1 MQPALHAK
9 RGTSMVLGESPL
21 AVKPCLEGSMCE
33 RNSIYKQKRAFRS
46 CGRMLPYPY
55 FMSSSAHSTKDSSL
69 APDLAL
75 DSTLRPSIWDEYV
88 GQGHVKA
95 NVRIAL
101 DAAKKRGDMPEHI
114 LFYGPPGVGKTTL
127 AHLVARTLDAPIKST
142 SGVAIERAS
151 DLAAILTNLEPGS
164 VLFIDEIHRLGTK
177 IEELLYPALENGSLD
192 IVLGK
197 GPSARTV
204 ELALPRF
211 TLVGAT
217 TRVAQISGPLR
228 SRFGGGTYQ
237 LDFYSDE
244 DLRAIIARSATVLGL
259 TVPGSVVSMLAARS
273 RATPR
278 VANALLKR
286 VRDYAEVQEV
296 AMTEEACEAACALFG
311 IDALGLTK
319 DDRRY
324 LETLET
330 GFKGG
335 PAGIRAL
342 ASALHEDP
350 DTVENVYEPYLMRLG
365 FIERGPRGRLLT
377 EKGARYLRHGVSF

>member
-1 MQPALHAK
+1 MLAH
-9 RGTSMVLGESPL
+9 PL
-21 AVKPCLEGSMCE
+21 
-33 RNSIYKQKRAFRS
+33 
-46 CGRMLPYPY
+46 
-55 FMSSSAHSTKDSSL
+55 FMSSTPL
-69 APDLAL
+69 AKNKGLSENGDLL
-75 DSTLRPSIWDEYV
+75 DAALRPSLWDEYV

-95 NVRIAL
+95 NVRVAL
-101 DAAKKRGDMPEHI
+101 DAARKRGGMPEHI

-127 AHLVARTLDAPIKST
+127 AHLIAKTLEAPLKTT
-142 SGVAIERAS
+142 SGVAIERAG
-151 DLAAILTNLEPGS
+151 DLAAILTNLEQGS

-177 IEELLYPALENGSLD
+177 IEELLYPALESGSLD

-217 TRVAQISGPLR
+217 TRMAQISGPLR
-228 SRFGGGTYQ
+228 SRFGGGTFQ
-237 LDFYSDE
+237 LDFYNDE
-244 DLRAIIARSATVLGL
+244 DVRAIVKRSAGLLGL
-259 TVPGSVVSMLAARS
+259 TVTDDVVDMLARRS

-286 VRDYAEVQEV
+286 VRDYAEVNDTAITPAV
-296 AMTEEACEAACALFG
+296 CDAACELFG

-324 LETLET
+324 LEMLEDS
-330 GFKGG
+330 FRGG

-350 DTVENVYEPYLMRLG
+350 DTVENVYEPYLLRLG
-365 FIERGPRGRLLT
+365 FIERGPRGRILT
-377 EKGARYLRHGVSF
+377 EKGRRYLDS

>member
-1 MQPALHAK
+1 
-9 RGTSMVLGESPL
+9 
-21 AVKPCLEGSMCE
+21 
-33 RNSIYKQKRAFRS
+33 
-46 CGRMLPYPY
+46 
-55 FMSSSAHSTKDSSL
+55 MSSTP
-69 APDLAL
+69 PDVKGIVKERDRQL
-75 DSTLRPSIWDEYV
+75 DATLRPNIWEEYV

-95 NVRIAL
+95 NVQIVL
-101 DAAKKRGDMPEHI
+101 EAAKKRGDMPEHL

-127 AHLVARTLDAPIKST
+127 AHLVAASLEAPLKST
-142 SGVAIERAS
+142 SGVAIERAG

-164 VLFIDEIHRLGTK
+164 VLFIDEIHQLSSK
-177 IEELLYPALENGSLD
+177 IEELLYPALENGTLD

-204 ELALPRF
+204 ELALPPF

-217 TRVAQISGPLR
+217 TRVSQLSAPLR
-228 SRFGGGTYQ
+228 SRFGGGVYQ
-237 LDFYSDE
+237 LDFYNDE
-244 DLRAIIARSATVLGL
+244 DLRAIINRSAGVLGL
-259 TVPGSVVSMLAARS
+259 NAPDTVVERIASRS

-286 VRDYAEVQEV
+286 VRDFSEVHERPLSPEV
-296 AMTEEACEAACALFG
+296 CDEACQLFG
-311 IDALGLTK
+311 IDTLGLTK

-324 LETLET
+324 LETLRD

-350 DTVENVYEPYLMRLG
+350 DTVENIYEPYLLRLG
-365 FIERGPRGRLLT
+365 FIERTSRVVVLTPKGR
-377 EKGARYLRHGVSF
+377 EYLVA

>member
-1 MQPALHAK
+1 MSTPPQLSEKGP
-9 RGTSMVLGESPL
+9 
-21 AVKPCLEGSMCE
+21 LEGD
-33 RNSIYKQKRAFRS
+33 Q
-46 CGRMLPYPY
+46 G
-55 FMSSSAHSTKDSSL
+55 
-69 APDLAL
+69 L
-75 DSTLRPSIWDEYV
+75 DSALRPSLWDDYV

-95 NVRIAL
+95 NVRIGL
-101 DAAKKRGDMPEHI
+101 DAAKKRGSMPEHI

-127 AHLVARTLDAPIKST
+127 AHLVAKTLGSPLKTT
-142 SGVAIERAS
+142 SGVAIERAG
-151 DLAAILTNLEPGS
+151 DLAAILTNLEEGS
-164 VLFIDEIHRLGTK
+164 ILFIDEIHRLGTK
-177 IEELLYPALENGSLD
+177 IEELLYPALESGSLD

-228 SRFGGGTYQ
+228 SRFGGGVYQ

-244 DLRAIIARSATVLGL
+244 DVRSILKRSAGLLGL
-259 TVPGSVVSMLAARS
+259 TLEDGVVNALASRS

-286 VRDYAEVQEV
+286 VRDYAEVHDAPLSLDV
-296 AMTEEACEAACALFG
+296 CDEACELFG
-311 IDALGLTK
+311 IDSLGLTK

-324 LETLET
+324 LETLQE

-350 DTVENVYEPYLMRLG
+350 DTVENVYEPYLLRLG
-365 FIERGPRGRLLT
+365 FIERSPRGRMLT
-377 EKGARYLRHGVSF
+377 NKGRSYLAD